1 MFELQCGGIQAIGD
15 YSNKVVSSGGISTGS
30 EFHCLVEV
38 DRCLTCFCSCESMI
52 SKMKILH
59 V

>member
-15 YSNKVVSSGGISTGS
+15 YSNEVVSSGGISTGS

-38 DRCLTCFCSCESMI
+38 DRCLTCFCNCESMI
-52 SKMKILH
+52 S
-59 V
+59 